1 MKGTRVKTGGMS
13 MGSSTRMGMTNSP
26 PGKQKR
32 REEISVR
39 SGKLFAAHTESIAH
53 DQVEQSKKF

>member
-1 MKGTRVKTGGMS
+1 

-39 SGKLFAAHTESIAH
+39 SRKLFAAHTESIAH